1 MRINPQ
7 VFFCQNEVGVFTQIY
22 PINYNLL
29 CSNKEIMRSF
39 TSNLLRK
46 IIHREVIMY
55 RVGID
60 LGGTNIKAVLTDE
73 DFNII
78 HQKSVPTKAE
88 RPAAEVIRDMAQEV
102 IELIEENNIP
112 MNEVKGVGIGCPGI
126 VDAKTGLVVYSNN
139 LNWENVALSDEM
151 HKYVNLPI
159 YASNDANCAA
169 LGEVKAGAAKG
180 KSDAV
185 MITLGTGVGGGFV
198 VEGKIFEGGGPGG
211 AEYGHTVIVCGG
223 EQCSCGRKGCFEAYS
238 SATAL
243 IRDTRRAAQEHPE
256 SVINHLVDGDLS
268 KVDGKTPFDAADQGD
283 AVAQAVLD
291 KYYEYLGEG
300 IVNAVNTFRPE
311 VVLLSGGI
319 CKQGTRLTDPLNA
332 FVEEHSYAG
341 KRVFIPRVECAT
353 LGYNAGLIGAA
364 ALVD

>member
-1 MRINPQ
+1 
-7 VFFCQNEVGVFTQIY
+7 
-22 PINYNLL
+22 
-29 CSNKEIMRSF
+29 
-39 TSNLLRK
+39 
-46 IIHREVIMY
+46 MY

-73 DFNII
+73 DFSIVA
-78 HQKSVPTKAE
+78 QKSVPTGAE
-88 RPAAEVIRDMAQEV
+88 RPATDVIRDMAQAV
-102 IELIEENNIP
+102 IELIEESGINRND
-112 MNEVKGVGIGCPGI
+112 VKGIGIGCPGI

-139 LNWENVALSDEM
+139 LHWENVPLADEM

-159 YASNDANCAA
+159 FATNDANAAA

-180 KSDAV
+180 KSDVA

-198 VEGKIFEGGGPGG
+198 VDGKIFEGGGPGG
-211 AEYGHTVIVCGG
+211 AEYGHTVIVAGG

-243 IRDTRRAAQEHPE
+243 IRDTRKAAQQHPE
-256 SVINHLVDGDLS
+256 SLINKVCGGDLD
-268 KVDGKTPFDAADQGD
+268 KIDGKTPFDAADMGD
-283 AVAQAVLD
+283 ATAEEVLN

-300 IVNAVNTFRPE
+300 LTNVVNTFRPE
-311 VVLLSGGI
+311 VILLSGGI
-319 CKQGTRLTDPLNA
+319 CKQGKRLTDPLNA
-332 FVEEHSYAG
+332 YVQEHSYAG
-341 KRVFIPRVECAT
+341 RRVFIPEVACAT